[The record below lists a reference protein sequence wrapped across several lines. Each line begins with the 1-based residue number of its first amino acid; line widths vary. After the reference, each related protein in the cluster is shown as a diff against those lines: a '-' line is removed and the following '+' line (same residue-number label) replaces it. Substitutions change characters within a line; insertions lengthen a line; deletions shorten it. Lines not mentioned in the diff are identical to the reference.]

1 MNSRVD
7 SYNSSQ
13 PSDIAFETE
22 AQTISKTEPRATA
35 KAEPDRTTPISNQV
49 LLDIQGLSHRY
60 GKLDALK
67 NLNYQI
73 YSGAF
78 NALLGAN
85 GAGKSTLFNLLAGL
99 LKPQQGELRFCGQVI
114 KRLNADYLANLGIV
128 FQQSTLDLDLSV
140 GQNLHYHA
148 SLHGMS
154 RKQAKQRIEEELTR
168 LNLLDR
174 IKDPVRTLN
183 GGHKRRVEIA
193 RALLH
198 QPAFLML
205 DEATVG
211 LDLSTRQ
218 QLTNY
223 LHQRCQDEGLTVLW
237 TTHLIEE
244 IQPQD
249 PVLILHK
256 GEAKYSGLSSE
267 LIKEQGVTELKQL
280 IQQLTKAE

>member
-1 MNSRVD
+1 MTSTINMNE
-7 SYNSSQ
+7 Q
-13 PSDIAFETE
+13 LEASDLQHSPI
-22 AQTISKTEPRATA
+22 QTP
-35 KAEPDRTTPISNQV
+35 NQKNQTDAINNDNV
-49 LLDIQGLSHRY
+49 LLNIQGLSHQY
-60 GKLDALK
+60 GQLLALNNLD
-67 NLNYQI
+67 YRI

-99 LKPQQGELRFCGQVI
+99 LKPQQGGLYFRGHAL
-114 KRLNADYLANLGIV
+114 KRLSADYLANLGIV

-148 SLHGMS
+148 SLHGLS

-168 LNLLDR
+168 LNLLER

-218 QLTNY
+218 QLTDY
-223 LHQRCQDEGLTVLW
+223 LHQRCKDEGLTVLW

-244 IQPQD
+244 IKPQD
-249 PVLILHK
+249 PVMILHK
-256 GEAKYSGLSSE
+256 GEAKYSGLSID
-267 LIKEQGVTELKQL
+267 LTQQQGVSDLKQL
-280 IQQLTKAE
+280 IQQLTSAE

>member
-7 SYNSSQ
+7 LLNS
-13 PSDIAFETE
+13 E
-22 AQTISKTEPRATA
+22 ALVSIE
-35 KAEPDRTTPISNQV
+35 
-49 LLDIQGLSHRY
+49 GLSHYY
-60 GKLDALK
+60 GPLAAL
-67 NLNYQI
+67 NAVDYDI
-73 YSGAF
+73 YPGAF

-99 LKPQQGELRFCGQVI
+99 LKPQQGTLLFRGQAML
-114 KRLNADYLANLGIV
+114 KPSPDYLANLGIV

-148 SLHGMS
+148 SLHGLS
-154 RKQAKQRIEEELTR
+154 RKQAKHRIQEELTR

-218 QLTNY
+218 QLTDY
-223 LHQRCQDEGLTVLW
+223 LHQRCRDEGLTVLW

-256 GEAKYSGLSSE
+256 GQAKYSGLSE
-267 LIKEQGVTELKQL
+267 NLIQEQGVTELKQL
-280 IQQLTKAE
+280 IQQLTRTE

>member
-22 AQTISKTEPRATA
+22 AQTIA

-49 LLDIQGLSHRY
+49 LLDIQGLSHQY

-67 NLNYQI
+67 NLNYRI

-154 RKQAKQRIEEELTR
+154 RKQAKQRIKEELTR

-211 LDLSTRQ
+211 LDLATRQ
-218 QLTNY
+218 QLTDY
-223 LHQRCQDEGLTVLW
+223 LHQRCRDEGLTVLW

-244 IQPQD
+244 IQEQD

-256 GEAKYSGLSSE
+256 GEAKYSGLSAD
-267 LIKEQGVTELKQL
+267 LTQQQGVTELKQL
-280 IQQLTKAE
+280 IQQLTQAE